1 MIAEALTNV
10 LKHAQASAARVT
22 VRDEGARLVIEV
34 ADDGR
39 GGVDVAAGSGLRG
52 LEDRVAALDGTF
64 EVRDGGGTTVRAT
77 LPL

>member
-1 MIAEALTNV
+1 MV
-10 LKHAQASAARVT
+10 
-22 VRDEGARLVIEV
+22 EV
-34 ADDGR
+34 SDDGR

-64 EVRDGGGTTVRAT
+64 EVRDGGGTTVRAA